1 MGFATFQ
8 AFDMSAFHSAQGEGY
23 DCKRPAQGGGT
34 IAIFLKKVE
43 FWDVFLPKPPFQK
56 SFATFWKVEVCGGR
70 VWNFFGKLE
79 PSEIFS
85 DTPSELFRKRGF
97 KRLNFVKR

>member
-43 FWDVFLPKPPFQK
+43 F
-56 SFATFWKVEVCGGR
+56 
-70 VWNFFGKLE
+70 
-79 PSEIFS
+79 
-85 DTPSELFRKRGF
+85 
-97 KRLNFVKR
+97 